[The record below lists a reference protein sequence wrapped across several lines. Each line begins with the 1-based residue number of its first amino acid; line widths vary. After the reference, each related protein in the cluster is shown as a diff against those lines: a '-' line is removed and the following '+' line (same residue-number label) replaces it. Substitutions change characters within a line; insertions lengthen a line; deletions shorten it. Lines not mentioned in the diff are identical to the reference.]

1 MAGYRQGVR
10 LRDIKDR
17 AEALFRRIRRRSLF
31 VDHLVR
37 ALVRYDAVKGSQ
49 LAASVTYFAFL
60 SFFPLVAVTFAG
72 VGYVV
77 TYVPGADE
85 AVTSALR
92 SILPGLIGGGP
103 DQIDVHRIAQRRTGV
118 GLVGL
123 VVLLYSGLGWVS
135 ALRDALQAVFELPA
149 KERNV
154 VVAKLVDVA
163 ALVVLG
169 IVLLVTVTVG
179 TLVTAFTDT
188 LVHLLGLTGLGG
200 ARWALYVAAVV
211 VGVAVNTLLFFA
223 IYQLLPYHGVSPR
236 VVWEGALLAGVGFE
250 VLKQLAGLI
259 VGRVLDNPL
268 YGAFAILIALLVWI
282 NYTARLVVLGAALVA
297 TDTRWRAQVQEAAPD
312 EAALGRGASVRA
324 APPRPAVGQAD
335 RACRR
340 RGALAPTLGGL
351 SGGLVLGWLLA
362 RRWCRRERHRRRGLQ
377 RSSGHR
383 LRERFTE
390 DEVPG

>member
-1 MAGYRQGVR
+1 MR
-10 LRDIKDR
+10 LRDVKDR
-17 AEALFRRIRRRSLF
+17 AEALFHHVRRRSLF
-31 VDHLVR
+31 VDHLIR
-37 ALVRYDAVKGSQ
+37 ALVRYDAVKGNQ

-60 SFFPLVAVTFAG
+60 SFFPIVAVTFAG

-77 TYVPGADE
+77 AYVPGADE

-103 DQIDVHRIAQRRTGV
+103 DQIDVHRIARRRA
-118 GLVGL
+118 GLGIVGL

-135 ALRDALQAVFELPA
+135 ALRDALQAVFEVPA
-149 KERNV
+149 KKRNV
-154 VVAKLVDVA
+154 VVAKLVDVV

-169 IVLLVTVTVG
+169 AVLLATVTVG
-179 TLVTAFTDT
+179 TVVTAFTDT
-188 LVHLLGLTGLGG
+188 LIDLLGLTTLGG

-223 IYQLLPYHGVSPR
+223 IYQLLPHHGVPPR

-250 VLKQLAGLI
+250 VLKQLASLI

-297 TDTRWRAQVQEAAPD
+297 TDTRWRARVQEATPD
-312 EAALGRGASVRA
+312 DAATSTPSGRTPGGTESAGL
-324 APPRPAVGQAD
+324 AVAGRSRRD
-335 RACRR
+335 RR
-340 RGALAPTLGGL
+340 RGGRAVALGALGGL
-351 SGGLVLGWLLA
+351 ALGWLTA
-362 RRWCRRERHRRRGLQ
+362 RWWRRLHGGRGN
-377 RSSGHR
+377 RSSTAAHVGVDPQAG
-383 LRERFTE
+383 E
-390 DEVPG
+390 DHEDHARHP